1 MKASMSVNFPV
12 QMPHPNIDASL
23 RQQLASPV
31 VHLCGVQRAPEVG
44 TLCQAVLVEAGEEPW
59 KMQRSTSDSLL
70 RHHSVATGTSLS
82 NAASTNDCSPI
93 LYSESRARSSPCG
106 RKEGKHDCA
115 RDIHASGISA
125 SALAT
130 PASTTHPSPARS
142 NHLPFDILT
151 LASRRSSRIPL
162 RPDDTPA
169 LHSAA
174 GIVCQVTSG
183 IRLPIFFLSNH
194 GCCHRFI
201 FISCSRSFGLESGED
216 HPAKF
221 AHDIPIPNITSVERP
236 SFQEHRA
243 VWPVP
248 AHHVVLCA
256 YLA

>member
-1 MKASMSVNFPV
+1 MQRFRLLPSGRAVAAGMKVSMSVNFPV

-142 NHLPFDILT
+142 NRLPFDILT

-162 RPDDTPA
+162 RPDDTPV

-174 GIVCQVTSG
+174 SIICQVPSG
-183 IRLPIFFLSNH
+183 I
-194 GCCHRFI
+194 
-201 FISCSRSFGLESGED
+201 
-216 HPAKF
+216 
-221 AHDIPIPNITSVERP
+221 
-236 SFQEHRA
+236 
-243 VWPVP
+243 
-248 AHHVVLCA
+248 
-256 YLA
+256 